1 VDVLI
6 DRRELLEKAHEK
18 GLPVAMMEKDYVL
31 GWLLFGL
38 SGVKGLIFKGG
49 TALSKVYFPR
59 TWRLSE
65 DLDFVF
71 NGAFQKIIDSME
83 EVFQRVNSKSR
94 LTFNLRSSF
103 SNPGYLQLKIQYDAV
118 LGKNWIKIDVTKEA
132 PIDRVVPR
140 ELTQAFS
147 DYPTFRIEVEGLE
160 EIGAQKLRS
169 LIERKKCRDFYDAWR
184 LLQLEIDR
192 KKLRRLFLA
201 KCKYKAI
208 NVTGPEQVFPG
219 DLKAILKG
227 YWEKELGRLVR
238 PVPDL
243 DSILRELRHS
253 LAFLWKA

>member
-1 VDVLI
+1 
-6 DRRELLEKAHEK
+6 
-18 GLPVAMMEKDYVL
+18 M
-31 GWLLFGL
+31 
-38 SGVKGLIFKGG
+38 
-49 TALSKVYFPR
+49 
-59 TWRLSE
+59 
-65 DLDFVF
+65 
-71 NGAFQKIIDSME
+71 
-83 EVFQRVNSKSR
+83 
-94 LTFNLRSSF
+94 
-103 SNPGYLQLKIQYDAV
+103 
-118 LGKNWIKIDVTKEA
+118 
-132 PIDRVVPR
+132 
-140 ELTQAFS
+140 TQAFS
-147 DYPTFRIEVEGLE
+147 DYPTFRIEVEGHE